1 MEYQD
6 FLEQVKDSVQKRTGG
21 GSSVRLASVL
31 KNNRN
36 CVEAMSILNGSGN
49 VSPAIYMEPYYQQ
62 YLDGN
67 SIDEVAEHIVEFHS
81 RHAREGRYDLSF
93 YTDFLQVR
101 RRVVCRLVNYAK
113 NRELLKQ
120 VPHRRFLDLAV
131 VYYYK
136 MEDHTFGDAGILV
149 KNEHME
155 MWDADLEELDDAAM
169 SNTARLMPY
178 ECVYIAD
185 MLKELT
191 GIRIEECDEA
201 QLPMY
206 VLTNTE
212 KSFGAATILYHTILE
227 ALGERFGCDFFV
239 LPSSVHECMLVPA
252 SEEFEP
258 EKLREIVCEINEEC
272 VAEEEVLGDSVYRY
286 YRETGELTAVASGT
300 AA

>member
-1 MEYQD
+1 MEYQN
-6 FLEQVKDSVQKRTGG
+6 FLEQVKDSVQKKTGG
-21 GSSVRLASVL
+21 DSSVRLASVL

-36 CVEAMSILNGSGN
+36 CVDTISILRNGGN

-67 SIDEVAEHIVEFHS
+67 SIEEVAEHIVDFYG

-93 YTDFLQVR
+93 YTDFEQVR
-101 RRVVCRLVNYAK
+101 KRVVCRLVNYAK
-113 NRELLKQ
+113 NREMLNQ

-136 MEDHTFGDAGILV
+136 MEDDTFGDAGILV

-155 MWDADLEELDDAAM
+155 MWNADPEELDDAAM
-169 SNTARLMPY
+169 SNTARFMPY
-178 ECVYIAD
+178 ECIRIAD
-185 MLKELT
+185 MLCDLT
-191 GIRIEECDEA
+191 GIRIDEDESC
-201 QLPMY
+201 QIPMY

-212 KSFGAATILYHTILE
+212 KSFGAATLLYRTVLE
-227 ALGERFGCDFFV
+227 ALAERFDSDFFV
-239 LPSSVHECMLVPA
+239 LPSSVHECMLIPTV
-252 SEEFEP
+252 EEFEP

-272 VAEEEVLGDSVYRY
+272 VAEEEILGDTVYRY
-286 YRETGELTAVASGT
+286 YRDTGELTAVASGT

>member
-6 FLEQVKDSVQKRTGG
+6 FLKQVKDSVQKRTGG

-36 CVEAMSILNGSGN
+36 CVDAMSILNGGGN

-67 SIDEVAEHIVEFHS
+67 SIEEVAEHIVEFHS

-101 RRVVCRLVNYAK
+101 KRVVCRLVNYAK

-178 ECVYIAD
+178 ECMCIAD
-185 MLKELT
+185 MLSELT
-191 GIRIEECDEA
+191 GIRIGECDEA

-212 KSFGAATILYHTILE
+212 KSFGAATILYPTILE
-227 ALGERFGCDFFV
+227 ALGERFGRDFFV

-272 VAEEEVLGDSVYRY
+272 VAEEEVLGDTVYRY
-286 YRETGELTAVASGT
+286 YREKGELRAVASGT